1 MVVPARGLE
10 AGLDDLVGL
19 ESRNHDVEDPEED
32 EDAGGDGLDVLGAA
46 QLAADGRASADEQDE
61 DGEQGLDTEDSHGE
75 AQAGKRIKC
84 QVYSILEIFH
94 MCEMCMVDCTPLYM

>member
-10 AGLDDLVGL
+10 SGLDDLVGL
-19 ESRNHDVEDPEED
+19 EGRNHDVEDPEED

-75 AQAGKRIKC
+75 AQAGKSIKC

-94 MCEMCMVDCTPLYM
+94 MLNVYG